1 MYFCTW
7 GQKKEKFSKNAEP
20 FMWNCNPT
28 VHYDY
33 WIRILIRICNHD
45 INSALLFPFKRRRL
59 LYQVMGEMLLMCLMN
74 YSLFSSLYIN
84 IIPEIQGKNQFW
96 KVSSFEQEK
105 RQQPDLITAFGLIS
119 FMKLLGLFPHKY
131 SKMYRFCRPQLKL
144 WERILHLGY
153 YQQRFH
159 PNGLMG
165 DWR

>member
-1 MYFCTW
+1 MAVGLWGGLNGYCRPWKFIFKIFCYVELLW
-7 GQKKEKFSKNAEP
+7 RWLCKVRFGGGGMIIIFIWYVEKVSGEK
-20 FMWNCNPT
+20 
-28 VHYDY
+28 
-33 WIRILIRICNHD
+33 
-45 INSALLFPFKRRRL
+45 RL
-59 LYQVMGEMLLMCLMN
+59 LSLL
-74 YSLFSSLYIN
+74 SIN
-84 IIPEIQGKNQFW
+84 IIPKIQDKIEFW
-96 KVSSFEQEK
+96 VVSSFEQEK

>member
-1 MYFCTW
+1 MR
-7 GQKKEKFSKNAEP
+7 K
-20 FMWNCNPT
+20 
-28 VHYDY
+28 
-33 WIRILIRICNHD
+33 R
-45 INSALLFPFKRRRL
+45 LFPL
-59 LYQVMGEMLLMCLMN
+59 L
-74 YSLFSSLYIN
+74 SIN
-84 IIPEIQGKNQFW
+84 IIPKIQGKIEFW
-96 KVSSFEQEK
+96 VVSSFEQGK
-105 RQQPDLITAFGLIS
+105 RQQSDLITAFGLIS